1 MLEWVTST
9 VNSFGYLGIASLMLL
24 ESVITP
30 IPSELIMPL
39 AGFTAAQGKLDFAS
53 VVVAGTVGSLLG
65 ALPWYYIGKRLG
77 KHRLKTFA
85 DQHGKWLGLSSA
97 DVDKSIQW
105 FNQYGRKA
113 VFFCRLVPGI
123 RTWISV
129 PAGISRMHLG
139 SFLFYS
145 ALGSLLWSSLLA
157 YAGYALGNNYFLVE
171 KYLASG
177 SKIIGISLIVI
188 FVLWLVK
195 RRQQRLRQ
203 KR

>member
-24 ESVITP
+24 EAVITP

-85 DQHGKWLGLSSA
+85 DQHGKWLGLSST
-97 DVDKSIQW
+97 DVDKSMQW

-171 KYLASG
+171 KYLAPG
-177 SKIIGISLIVI
+177 SKIVGIGLIVI
-188 FVLWLVK
+188 FVLWFVK
-195 RRQQRLRQ
+195 RRRQRLRQ
-203 KR
+203 KQ